1 MFNQMNSK
9 YSNMIQYDY
18 SIYRMFIFLLFII
31 ILIPEGVFA
40 KKKPFKGKD
49 RYNRQISEGIENNGD
64 TLSVTYIAFHP
75 FQIDTTKMAVNKIA
89 GRLTKQEIDIFK
101 NFSEVYKFADE
112 GPKEELYVVQGSQI
126 DSIFYDGLFGFKK
139 IVIPSDANKKFSHY
153 YEKGLKEGEWIEWFV
168 DESPREIYN
177 YKKDLLEGSYA
188 IYDSASA
195 QKIIEKMYK
204 KDLLHGVW
212 KEWYLDNTLKLEYSY
227 KNDNLHGVSIDYDS
241 TGKKDSE
248 KMYKEGLKDG
258 EWNFYNDDV
267 VLVRVEVYNDDLK
280 DGLWYTK
287 DLETRDIHYEEY
299 REDKF
304 IVRYTEHYYPNFQ
317 LMEKYA
323 YKDSLPHGKWIGYYK
338 DGETKHVKRF
348 EDGKKQGKWQYYT
361 ELGDVHTLE
370 LFENDK
376 RNGEWYKRLEGKD
389 IQYQFWDMDS
399 LISEYADLHYPNGQ
413 LKEKISYKEGLKD
426 GKFTGY
432 YQNGSKKY
440 VKRYEDDIPAGKW
453 QYYTM
458 AGKTNAEEI
467 YVDGKRDDEWYRLE
481 QNGDVY
487 YQFWDMDSLISEYA
501 DLHYPNGQLIEK
513 ISYKEGLK
521 DGKFTGYYES
531 GETKHK
537 KKYTEDKPD
546 GKWQFFTAG
555 GDKNEEQIYAE
566 GKKVEEWYRI
576 DEKGD
581 TYYQFWDQDSL
592 ISEYADLHY
601 SNGQLI
607 EKISYKD
614 GLKDG
619 KFTGYYPSGKVEYI
633 KRYEEDKPMGEW
645 KFVKE
650 DGSTKKIERY
660 EMGKKN
666 EEWITYE
673 ENGDV
678 YYQYWVQDSLISEYA
693 DLHYPNGQLIEKISY
708 KEGKKNGKFTGYYES
723 GQTKY
728 IRTYKDDKLEGK
740 YADYTE
746 SGQILLKQSYVN
758 DLLDGASKEW
768 YLNGKVKVKTSYTAG
783 KLNGGFMSYDSLGR
797 KETKGEYEMGLK
809 TGDWLTWYPSGKKKE
824 RLSYFSGKANG
835 MYSLWDEEG
844 RIIKEGEYSNDL
856 KHGVWITFD
865 PDLKRQESYEYYDMG
880 VAKLKY
886 FFKYYDNGNL
896 MEEPSFTEYF
906 RDGEWRQLFD
916 NERLQYLTTYSMGKK
931 YGLYEEWTINK
942 ELVQRGYYEYDLMS
956 ALWTYAKN
964 DSVIKYEVYDAD
976 SIIDGF
982 VYEYYE
988 NDQSKADAVFL
999 ENGKRD
1005 QKWYTYFEEGKD
1017 STISVYDG
1025 GKMTGTW
1032 YVNYDSTFE
1041 VFTETNYENNLKHG
1055 DYKEWYIDE
1064 NPMVEGYYEYGKKHL
1079 LWAFWDERGY
1089 QRFEEW
1095 RMGELYDTFEYEY
1108 YDNGQLKEEPSY
1120 KNRKKHGKWFRYF
1133 PDGEISGVREFANG
1147 KRVGEWVDYY
1157 RKDEI
1162 AFQGIYK
1169 DDKKDGPWIW
1179 YYMNRGEPGEEGNIM
1194 SEVKFSN
1201 GELISEKCYKREDN
1215 QEINCQEIFG
1225 ENDYRFAEKK

>member
-1 MFNQMNSK
+1 MISK
-9 YSNMIQYDY
+9 YITINAH
-18 SIYRMFIFLLFII
+18 IYFARKIVVLFLLLLFIPNG
-31 ILIPEGVFA
+31 LLG
-40 KKKPFKGKD
+40 KKKPFIGKD
-49 RYNRQISEGIENNGD
+49 RYNRQISEGVENNGD

-101 NFSEVYKFADE
+101 NFAEVYKFADE

-1162 AFQGIYK
+1162 AFQGIYR

-1179 YYMNRGEPGEEGNIM
+1179 YYMNRGEPGEEGNVM

>member
-1 MFNQMNSK
+1 MISK
-9 YSNMIQYDY
+9 YITINTH
-18 SIYRMFIFLLFII
+18 IYFARKIVVLFLLLLFIPNG
-31 ILIPEGVFA
+31 LLG
-40 KKKPFKGKD
+40 KKKPFIGKD
-49 RYNRQISEGIENNGD
+49 RYNRQISEGVENNGD

-101 NFSEVYKFADE
+101 NFAEVYKFADE

-607 EKISYKD
+607 EKISYKE

-1005 QKWYTYFEEGKD
+1005 QKWFTYFEEGKD

>member
-1 MFNQMNSK
+1 MISK
-9 YSNMIQYDY
+9 YITINAH
-18 SIYRMFIFLLFII
+18 IYFARKIVVLFLLLLFIPNG
-31 ILIPEGVFA
+31 LLG
-40 KKKPFKGKD
+40 KKKPFIGKD
-49 RYNRQISEGIENNGD
+49 RYNRQISEGVENNGD

-101 NFSEVYKFADE
+101 NFAEVYKFADE

-177 YKKDLLEGSYA
+177 YKKDLLEGPYA

-304 IVRYTEHYYPNFQ
+304 IVRYTEHYYTNFQ

-531 GETKHK
+531 GETKYK

>member
-1 MFNQMNSK
+1 MISK
-9 YSNMIQYDY
+9 YITINAH
-18 SIYRMFIFLLFII
+18 IYFARKIVVLFLLLLFIPNG
-31 ILIPEGVFA
+31 LLG
-40 KKKPFKGKD
+40 KKKPFIGKD
-49 RYNRQISEGIENNGD
+49 RYNRQISEGVENNGD

-101 NFSEVYKFADE
+101 NFAEVYKFADE

-212 KEWYLDNTLKLEYSY
+212 KEWYLDNTLRLEYSY

-546 GKWQFFTAG
+546 GKWQFFTTG

>member
-1 MFNQMNSK
+1 MISK
-9 YSNMIQYDY
+9 YITINAH
-18 SIYRMFIFLLFII
+18 IYFARKIVVLFLLLLFIPNG
-31 ILIPEGVFA
+31 LLG
-40 KKKPFKGKD
+40 KKKPFIGKD
-49 RYNRQISEGIENNGD
+49 RYNRQISEGVENNGD

-101 NFSEVYKFADE
+101 NFAEVYKFADE

-168 DESPREIYN
+168 DESPRELYN

-212 KEWYLDNTLKLEYSY
+212 KEWYLNNTLKLEYSY

>member
-1 MFNQMNSK
+1 MISK
-9 YSNMIQYDY
+9 YITINAH
-18 SIYRMFIFLLFII
+18 IYFARKIVVLFLLLLFIPNG
-31 ILIPEGVFA
+31 LLG
-40 KKKPFKGKD
+40 KKKPFIGKD
-49 RYNRQISEGIENNGD
+49 RYNRQISEGVENNGD

-101 NFSEVYKFADE
+101 NFAEVYKFADE

-481 QNGDVY
+481 KNGDVY

-1215 QEINCQEIFG
+1215 QEINCQDIFG

>member
-1 MFNQMNSK
+1 MISK
-9 YSNMIQYDY
+9 YITINAH
-18 SIYRMFIFLLFII
+18 IYFARKIVVLFLLLLFIPNG
-31 ILIPEGVFA
+31 LLG
-40 KKKPFKGKD
+40 KKKPFIGKD
-49 RYNRQISEGIENNGD
+49 RYNRQISEGVENNGD

-101 NFSEVYKFADE
+101 NFAEVYKFADE

-177 YKKDLLEGSYA
+177 YKKDLLEGPYA

-212 KEWYLDNTLKLEYSY
+212 KEWYLDNTLRLEYSY

-1025 GKMTGTW
+1025 GKMTGAW

>member
-1 MFNQMNSK
+1 MISK
-9 YSNMIQYDY
+9 YITINAH
-18 SIYRMFIFLLFII
+18 IYFARKIVVLFLLLLFIPNG
-31 ILIPEGVFA
+31 LLG
-40 KKKPFKGKD
+40 KKKPFIGKD
-49 RYNRQISEGIENNGD
+49 RYNRQISEGVENNGD

-101 NFSEVYKFADE
+101 NFAEVYKFADE

-212 KEWYLDNTLKLEYSY
+212 KEWYLDNTLKLEYLY

-555 GDKNEEQIYAE
+555 GDKNEEQICAE

-1179 YYMNRGEPGEEGNIM
+1179 YYMNRGEPGEEGNVM

>member
-1 MFNQMNSK
+1 MISK
-9 YSNMIQYDY
+9 YITINVHTYFARKIVVL
-18 SIYRMFIFLLFII
+18 FLLLLFIPNG
-31 ILIPEGVFA
+31 LLG
-40 KKKPFKGKD
+40 KKKPFIGKD
-49 RYNRQISEGIENNGD
+49 RYNRQISEGVENNGD

-101 NFSEVYKFADE
+101 NFAEVYKFADE

-797 KETKGEYEMGLK
+797 KESKGEYEMGLK

>member
-1 MFNQMNSK
+1 MISK
-9 YSNMIQYDY
+9 YITINAH
-18 SIYRMFIFLLFII
+18 IYFARKIVVLFLLLLFIPNG
-31 ILIPEGVFA
+31 LLG
-40 KKKPFKGKD
+40 KKKPFIGKD
-49 RYNRQISEGIENNGD
+49 RYNRQISEGVENNGD

-101 NFSEVYKFADE
+101 NFAEVYKFADE

-212 KEWYLDNTLKLEYSY
+212 KEWYLDNTLKLEYLY

-607 EKISYKD
+607 EKISYKE

-633 KRYEEDKPMGEW
+633 KRYEEDKPMGVW

>member
-1 MFNQMNSK
+1 MISK
-9 YSNMIQYDY
+9 YITINAH
-18 SIYRMFIFLLFII
+18 IYFARKIVVLFLLLLFIPNG
-31 ILIPEGVFA
+31 LLG
-40 KKKPFKGKD
+40 KKKPFIGKD
-49 RYNRQISEGIENNGD
+49 RYNRQISEGVENNGD

-101 NFSEVYKFADE
+101 NFAEVYKFADE

-177 YKKDLLEGSYA
+177 YKKDLLEGPYA

-212 KEWYLDNTLKLEYSY
+212 KEWYLDNTLRLEYSY

-513 ISYKEGLK
+513 ISYKE
-521 DGKFTGYYES
+521 
-531 GETKHK
+531 
-537 KKYTEDKPD
+537 
-546 GKWQFFTAG
+546 
-555 GDKNEEQIYAE
+555 
-566 GKKVEEWYRI
+566 
-576 DEKGD
+576 
-581 TYYQFWDQDSL
+581 
-592 ISEYADLHY
+592 
-601 SNGQLI
+601 
-607 EKISYKD
+607 

>member
-1 MFNQMNSK
+1 MISK
-9 YSNMIQYDY
+9 YITINAH
-18 SIYRMFIFLLFII
+18 IYFARKIVVLFLLLLFIPNG
-31 ILIPEGVFA
+31 LLG
-40 KKKPFKGKD
+40 KKKPFIGKD
-49 RYNRQISEGIENNGD
+49 RYNRQISEGVENNGD

-101 NFSEVYKFADE
+101 NFAEVYKFADE

-177 YKKDLLEGSYA
+177 YKKDLLEGPYA

>member
-1 MFNQMNSK
+1 MISK
-9 YSNMIQYDY
+9 YITINAH
-18 SIYRMFIFLLFII
+18 IYFARKIVVLFLLLLFIPNG
-31 ILIPEGVFA
+31 LLG
-40 KKKPFKGKD
+40 KKKPFIGKD
-49 RYNRQISEGIENNGD
+49 RYNRQISEGVENNGD

-101 NFSEVYKFADE
+101 NFAEVYKFADE

-177 YKKDLLEGSYA
+177 YKKDLLEGPYA

-212 KEWYLDNTLKLEYSY
+212 KEWYLDNTLRLEYSY

>member
-1 MFNQMNSK
+1 MNSK
-9 YSNMIQYDY
+9 YINNTLPNISM
-18 SIYRMFIFLLFII
+18 YRLLILLLFVFIFISEGLL
-31 ILIPEGVFA
+31 G
-40 KKKPFKGKD
+40 KKKPFIGKD

-101 NFSEVYKFADE
+101 NFAEVYKFADE

-126 DSIFYDGLFGFKK
+126 DSIFYDGLFGFIKV
-139 IVIPSDANKKFSHY
+139 VIPSDANKKFSHY
-153 YEKGLKEGEWIEWFV
+153 YEKGLKEGEWVKWFV
-168 DESPREIYN
+168 DESPSEIYH
-177 YKKDLLEGSYA
+177 YKKDLLDGSYA
-188 IYDSASA
+188 IYDSASS

-204 KDLLHGVW
+204 KDLLNGIW

-227 KNDNLHGVSIDYDS
+227 KNDNLNGVSINYDS

-248 KMYKEGLKDG
+248 KMYKDGLKDG
-258 EWNFYNDDV
+258 EWNYYNDDV
-267 VLVRVEVYNDDLK
+267 ILVRVEIYDDDLK

-299 REDKF
+299 IEDKF

-317 LMEKYA
+317 LMEKYS
-323 YKDSLPHGKWIGYYK
+323 YKDSLPDGKWIGYFK

-348 EDGKKQGKWQYYT
+348 EEGKKQGKWEYFT
-361 ELGDVHTLE
+361 ELGDVHTFE
-370 LFENDK
+370 LYENNK
-376 RNGEWYKRLEGKD
+376 RNGEWYKKAEGKD
-389 IQYQFWDMDS
+389 VNYQFWDMDS
-399 LISEYADLHYPNGQ
+399 LISEYADLYYPNGQ
-413 LKEKISYKEGLKD
+413 LIEKISYKEGLKD

-432 YQNGSKKY
+432 YQNGAKKY
-440 VKRYEDDIPAGKW
+440 VRRYEQDIPTGKW

-467 YVDGKRDDEWYRLE
+467 YVDGKRNDEWYKIE
-481 QNGDVY
+481 KNGDVF

-513 ISYKEGLK
+513 ISYKDGLK

-531 GETKHK
+531 GATKYK
-537 KKYTEDKPD
+537 KRYTSDEPD
-546 GKWQFFTAG
+546 GKWVFYTAA
-555 GDKNEEQIYAE
+555 GDKNEEQIYVE
-566 GKKVEEWYRI
+566 GKKNEEWFRI
-576 DEKGD
+576 DEKRD
-581 TYYQFWDQDSL
+581 TYYQYWDKDSL

-607 EKISYKD
+607 EKISYKK

-619 KFTGYYPSGKVEYI
+619 KFTGYYPSGKVEYV

-645 KFVKE
+645 KFVRE
-650 DGSTKKIERY
+650 DGTTKKIEIY

-678 YYQYWVQDSLISEYA
+678 YYQFWAQDSLISEYA

-708 KEGKKNGKFTGYYES
+708 KEGKKNGKFTGYYETS
-723 GQTKY
+723 QTKY
-728 IRTYKDDKLEGK
+728 IRTYKDNKLEGK

-746 SGQILLKQSYVN
+746 SGQILLKQSYAN

-768 YLNGKVKVKTSYTAG
+768 YLNGEVKVKTSYTAG

-797 KETKGEYEMGLK
+797 KETKGTYDMGLK
-809 TGDWLTWYPSGKKKE
+809 AGDWLTWYPSGKKKE

-896 MEEPSFTEYF
+896 MEQPSFTEYF
-906 RDGEWRQLFD
+906 RDGEWQQLFD
-916 NERLQYLTTYSMGKK
+916 NERLQYLTTYLMGKK
-931 YGLYEEWTINK
+931 YGLYEEWKINK
-942 ELVQRGYYEYDLMS
+942 ELVQRGYYENDLMS
-956 ALWTYAKN
+956 ALWTYARN
-964 DSVIKYEVYDAD
+964 DSVLKYEVYDAD

-982 VYEYYE
+982 IYEYYE

-1017 STISVYDG
+1017 STISVFDG
-1025 GKMTGTW
+1025 GKKSGTW
-1032 YVNYDSTFE
+1032 YVHYDSTFE
-1041 VFTETNYENNLKHG
+1041 VSTETNYDNNLKHG

-1064 NPMVEGYYEYGKKHL
+1064 NPMIEGYYEYGKKHL
-1079 LWAFWDERGY
+1079 LWAFWDEKGY

-1108 YDNGQLKEEPSY
+1108 YENGQLKEEPSY

-1147 KRVGEWVDYY
+1147 KRAGEWVDYY

-1162 AFQGIYK
+1162 AFQGIYR

-1179 YYMNRGEPGEEGNIM
+1179 YYMNRGEPGQEGNIM
-1194 SEVKFSN
+1194 SEVKFN
-1201 GELISEKCYKREDN
+1201 KGDLISEKCYKREESE
-1215 QEINCQEIFG
+1215 EINCQEIFG
-1225 ENDYRFAEKK
+1225 ENDYRFAEKKQ

>member
-1 MFNQMNSK
+1 MISK
-9 YSNMIQYDY
+9 YI
-18 SIYRMFIFLLFII
+18 SINAHIYFARKIVVLFLLLLFIPNG
-31 ILIPEGVFA
+31 LLG
-40 KKKPFKGKD
+40 KKKPFIGKD
-49 RYNRQISEGIENNGD
+49 RYNRQISEGVENNGD
-64 TLSVTYIAFHP
+64 TLSVTYVAFHP

-101 NFSEVYKFADE
+101 NFAEVYKFADE

-177 YKKDLLEGSYA
+177 YKKDLLEGPYA

>member
-1 MFNQMNSK
+1 MISK
-9 YSNMIQYDY
+9 YITINVHTYFARKIVVL
-18 SIYRMFIFLLFII
+18 FLLLLFIPNG
-31 ILIPEGVFA
+31 LLG
-40 KKKPFKGKD
+40 KKKPFIGKD
-49 RYNRQISEGIENNGD
+49 RYNRQISEGVENNGD

-101 NFSEVYKFADE
+101 NFAEVYKFADE

-177 YKKDLLEGSYA
+177 YKKDLLEGPYA

-212 KEWYLDNTLKLEYSY
+212 KEWYLDNTLKLEYLY

-607 EKISYKD
+607 EKISYKE

>member
-1 MFNQMNSK
+1 MISK
-9 YSNMIQYDY
+9 YITINAH
-18 SIYRMFIFLLFII
+18 IYFARKIVVLFLLLLFIPNG
-31 ILIPEGVFA
+31 LLG
-40 KKKPFKGKD
+40 KKKPFIGKD
-49 RYNRQISEGIENNGD
+49 RYNRQISEGVENNGD

-101 NFSEVYKFADE
+101 NFAEVYKFADE

-177 YKKDLLEGSYA
+177 YKKDLLEGPYA

-212 KEWYLDNTLKLEYSY
+212 KEWYLDNTLKLEYLY

-370 LFENDK
+370 LFEKDK

-768 YLNGKVKVKTSYTAG
+768 YLYGKVKVKTSYTAG

>member
-1 MFNQMNSK
+1 MISK
-9 YSNMIQYDY
+9 YITINAH
-18 SIYRMFIFLLFII
+18 IYFARKIVVLFLLLLFIPNG
-31 ILIPEGVFA
+31 LLG
-40 KKKPFKGKD
+40 KKKPFIGKD
-49 RYNRQISEGIENNGD
+49 RYNRQISEGVENNGD

-101 NFSEVYKFADE
+101 NFAEVYKFADE

-258 EWNFYNDDV
+258 DWNFYNDDV

-1162 AFQGIYK
+1162 AFQGIYR

-1179 YYMNRGEPGEEGNIM
+1179 YYMNRGEPGEEGNVM

>member
-1 MFNQMNSK
+1 MISK
-9 YSNMIQYDY
+9 YITINAH
-18 SIYRMFIFLLFII
+18 IYFARKIVVLFLLLLFIPNG
-31 ILIPEGVFA
+31 LLG
-40 KKKPFKGKD
+40 KKKPFIGKD
-49 RYNRQISEGIENNGD
+49 RYNRQISEGVENNGD

-101 NFSEVYKFADE
+101 NFAEVYKFADE

-177 YKKDLLEGSYA
+177 YKKDLLEGPYA

-633 KRYEEDKPMGEW
+633 KRYEEDKPMGVW

>member
-1 MFNQMNSK
+1 MISK
-9 YSNMIQYDY
+9 YITINAH
-18 SIYRMFIFLLFII
+18 IYFARKIVVLFLLLLFIPNG
-31 ILIPEGVFA
+31 LLG
-40 KKKPFKGKD
+40 KKKPFIGKD
-49 RYNRQISEGIENNGD
+49 RYNRQISEGVENNGD

-101 NFSEVYKFADE
+101 NFAEVYKFADE

-212 KEWYLDNTLKLEYSY
+212 KEWYLDNTLKLEYLY

-746 SGQILLKQSYVN
+746 SGQILLKQSCVN

>member
-1 MFNQMNSK
+1 MISK
-9 YSNMIQYDY
+9 YITINAH
-18 SIYRMFIFLLFII
+18 IYFARKIVVLFLLLLFIPNG
-31 ILIPEGVFA
+31 LLG
-40 KKKPFKGKD
+40 KKKPFIGKD
-49 RYNRQISEGIENNGD
+49 RYNRQISEGVENNGD

-101 NFSEVYKFADE
+101 NFAEVYKFADE

-607 EKISYKD
+607 EKISYKE

-1179 YYMNRGEPGEEGNIM
+1179 YYMNRGEPGEEGNVM

>member
-1 MFNQMNSK
+1 MISK
-9 YSNMIQYDY
+9 YITINAH
-18 SIYRMFIFLLFII
+18 IYFARKIVVLFLLLLFIPNG
-31 ILIPEGVFA
+31 LLG
-40 KKKPFKGKD
+40 KKKPFIGKD
-49 RYNRQISEGIENNGD
+49 RYNRQISEGVENNGD

-101 NFSEVYKFADE
+101 NFAEVYKFADE

-177 YKKDLLEGSYA
+177 YKKDLLEGPYA

-212 KEWYLDNTLKLEYSY
+212 KEWYLDNTLKLEYLY

-809 TGDWLTWYPSGKKKE
+809 TGDWLTWNPSGKKKE